1 MKKYKTIDL
10 FAGIGGIRRGF
21 ELTGRFENLISA
33 EIDPSACMTYE
44 HLYGENP
51 MNDVTSSE
59 FKNKVSRQKYDVLL
73 AGFPCQTFSIA
84 GKKEGFLDKTRGTL
98 FFDIADILSKT
109 QPKAFLLEN
118 VEGLTSHKKGQ
129 TFRTV
134 LETLTLGLG
143 YKVIGVEEDDGT
155 ISYDRASFIRSASDF
170 GIPQKRPR
178 TYIMGFK
185 KELVEHMIFEELP
198 VKRSQKP
205 IYKDLNEL
213 LDSNVKPNFYMASG
227 YLNTLKEHRKRHGAK
242 GNGFGYMVVN
252 DPNESGSYTA
262 NTILATG
269 GSGKERNLVY
279 QPRSDIA
286 GMILPG
292 KKTHLN
298 DEGIRHMTP
307 NEWGKLQGFVNYAFI
322 DPKTGKDRFSF
333 PKHISNAQRYKQFG
347 NSVCIPVI
355 EELARYMVRY
365 LDLING

>member
-1 MKKYKTIDL
+1 
-10 FAGIGGIRRGF
+10 
-21 ELTGRFENLISA
+21 
-33 EIDPSACMTYE
+33 
-44 HLYGENP
+44 
-51 MNDVTSSE
+51 
-59 FKNKVSRQKYDVLL
+59 
-73 AGFPCQTFSIA
+73 
-84 GKKEGFLDKTRGTL
+84 
-98 FFDIADILSKT
+98 
-109 QPKAFLLEN
+109 
-118 VEGLTSHKKGQ
+118 
-129 TFRTV
+129 
-134 LETLTLGLG
+134 
-143 YKVIGVEEDDGT
+143 
-155 ISYDRASFIRSASDF
+155 
-170 GIPQKRPR
+170 
-178 TYIMGFK
+178 
-185 KELVEHMIFEELP
+185 
-198 VKRSQKP
+198 
-205 IYKDLNEL
+205 
-213 LDSNVKPNFYMASG
+213 MASG

-252 DPNESGSYTA
+252 DPNESGPYTA

-333 PKHISNAQRYKQFG
+333 PKHTSNAQRYKQFG

-365 LDLING
+365 LDKIDV